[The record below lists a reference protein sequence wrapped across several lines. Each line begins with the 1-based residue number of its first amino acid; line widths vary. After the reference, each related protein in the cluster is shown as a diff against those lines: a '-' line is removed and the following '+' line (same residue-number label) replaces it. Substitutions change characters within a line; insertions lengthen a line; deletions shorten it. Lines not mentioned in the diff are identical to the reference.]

1 MSVWQRLFGRTPT
14 QRRDAV
20 ETAFIAQ
27 SKAIVEIV
35 KQQQA
40 TLDRIVTA
48 QYDRPIERIV
58 HPLSDNSMPA
68 WALNDQTDVRP
79 DPIAAG
85 IANLHEDSD
94 EAFLG
99 AVQ

>member
-1 MSVWQRLFGRTPT
+1 MWGFLKRSKPMP

-27 SKAIVEIV
+27 SKALTEIIR
-35 KQQQA
+35 QQQA

-58 HPLSDNSMPA
+58 HPVEDNRMSS
-68 WALNDQTDVRP
+68 WALNDQGDVRP
-79 DPIAAG
+79 DPIAKG
-85 IANLHEDSD
+85 IENLHAESD
-94 EAFLG
+94 TDFLG